1 MTTSTPT
8 APNTSALTSVNPTHR
23 PRASRSSR
31 QKRAGG
37 ITSRTLVW
45 ILLLGFAALSVIPMI
60 WLVLAPS
67 KTAVEI
73 TTLHPMAFGSFEGY
87 VNAWNNLMTFQDGQ
101 ILTWLW
107 NSIWYTAMIVA
118 ISCVTAILAGY
129 ALATAPLP
137 FRRGL
142 LILTLIA
149 MIVPPVA
156 LVLPLFLEVTA
167 LGLYDSPWSIILTS
181 SFYPFGV
188 FLAYIYF
195 TSSIPK
201 ELYEAARID
210 GCGEFGTFMRV
221 ALPLSKGLLGMLAFF
236 SFTAAWVNFFLPYV
250 FVSSGEVMPLPVGL
264 GVLFSSTPALNP
276 AAGANI
282 LPIRQPEIALVG
294 LLVAIPILLV
304 FVASA
309 KFLTRGV
316 LAGSVKS

>member
-1 MTTSTPT
+1 MTTSTSAPAVTGTNANQNPAT
-8 APNTSALTSVNPTHR
+8 A
-23 PRASRSSR
+23 RARKKFRWGAVS
-31 QKRAGG
+31 G
-37 ITSRTLVW
+37 RTVVW
-45 ILLLGFAALSVIPMI
+45 IFLIGFALLSVIPMV
-60 WLVLAPS
+60 WLILAPS
-67 KTAVEI
+67 KSAVEI
-73 TTLHPMAFGSFEGY
+73 TSLHPFAFGSFQGY
-87 VNAWNNLMTFQDGQ
+87 VNAWNNLMVFQDGQ
-101 ILTWLW
+101 LLQWLW
-107 NSIWYTAMIVA
+107 NSVWYTALIVG

-137 FRRGL
+137 FRRAL
-142 LILTLIA
+142 LITTLIA

-156 LVLPLFLEVTA
+156 LVLPLFIEITA
-167 LGLYDSPWSIILTS
+167 IGLYDSPWAIILTS

-201 ELYEAARID
+201 DLYEAARID
-210 GCGEFGTFMRV
+210 GCGEFGTFVRI

-236 SFTAAWVNFFLPYV
+236 SFTASWVNFFLPYV

-304 FVASA
+304 FVASS

-316 LAGSVKS
+316 LAGAVKS

>member
-1 MTTSTPT
+1 MTTSTPIT
-8 APNTSALTSVNPTHR
+8 TSTKVDPAQVSGVVRAPKKIRFGALSG
-23 PRASRSSR
+23 RAV
-31 QKRAGG
+31 
-37 ITSRTLVW
+37 VW
-45 ILLLGFAALSVIPMI
+45 IFLVGFAVLSVVPMI
-60 WLVLAPS
+60 WLILAPS
-67 KTAVEI
+67 KSSVEI
-73 TTLHPMAFGSFEGY
+73 TTLPPFAFGSFQGY
-87 VNAWNNLMTFQDGQ
+87 INAWNNLMVFQNGQ
-101 ILTWLW
+101 VLQWLW
-107 NSIWYTAMIVA
+107 NSVWYTALIVG

-137 FRRGL
+137 FRRAL
-142 LILTLIA
+142 LITTLIA

-156 LVLPLFLEVTA
+156 LVLPLFLEITTI
-167 LGLYDSPWSIILTS
+167 GLYDSPWAIILTS

-201 ELYEAARID
+201 DLYEAARID
-210 GCGEFGTFMRV
+210 GCSEFGTFWRI
-221 ALPLSKGLLGMLAFF
+221 ALPLSKGLMGMLAFF
-236 SFTAAWVNFFLPYV
+236 SFTASWVNFFLPYV

-282 LPIRQPEIALVG
+282 LPIKQPEIALVG

-304 FVASA
+304 FVASS

-316 LAGSVKS
+316 LAGAVKS